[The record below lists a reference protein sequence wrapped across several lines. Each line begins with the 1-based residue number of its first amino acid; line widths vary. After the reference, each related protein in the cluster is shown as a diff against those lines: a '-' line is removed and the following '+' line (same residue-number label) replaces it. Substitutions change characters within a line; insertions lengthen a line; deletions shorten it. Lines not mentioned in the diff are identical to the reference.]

1 MKCSSLNLVTTWPV
15 ALSQIHAIYEEVLY
29 STVPLRLSSHIVWLC
44 LCVVVFWCFLCV
56 CVFVFF
62 GVCAFVFLR
71 VCVLC
76 LGFLFVVKAVW
87 CNCVCVSPNRFSHR
101 GSYFKLGGEGSQI
114 LWIRC
119 RDIGWIWL
127 DLNSFGRQAPP
138 KNHGRHTYVPPPK
151 LNEFRVFFLRKSSK
165 HPFSVASC

>member
-1 MKCSSLNLVTTWPV
+1 M
-15 ALSQIHAIYEEVLY
+15 YY
-29 STVPLRLSSHIVWLC
+29 IVWLC

-119 RDIGWIWL
+119 RGAVTQGVVGGAVWCVCVCV
-127 DLNSFGRQAPP
+127 G
-138 KNHGRHTYVPPPK
+138 V
-151 LNEFRVFFLRKSSK
+151 RVRRSKTGLSHRVSLEVSSGVWRGPGSQIQ
-165 HPFSVASC
+165 HRAVTQGVVGGAV